1 MKDGLS
7 CWKLLILF
15 QNIWV
20 TNSRS
25 VTMFEQCWNLM
36 RGISSTSY
44 NFVSNRSGP
53 ASHLYPFVAFRYR
66 FGQLTSTFVGS
77 FVSDSSRF
85 VSRMAPKI
93 PSVVVVWV
101 CLLSAN
107 PLFTKGV
114 MLCTIWQEINMQC
127 FDDTLMP
134 AFNPCWVE
142 NQRVETGHSTAL
154 QRHGRW
160 AEGLCFR
167 SGSDDFTSCWCC
179 QFVGE
184 RPTGGPEFP
193 GFSEVRVRK
202 VPAIFEE
209 VRPSKVWKGCWYRDA
224 KKQRLRLWWSTL
236 FQNFL

>member
-1 MKDGLS
+1 MKDCLS

-114 MLCTIWQEINMQC
+114 MLCTIWQEITMQC

-134 AFNPCWVE
+134 TQPMFFVE
-142 NQRVETGHSTAL
+142 TQRVQNRTFNSSSTSWMMGGRAMFPERIWWL
-154 QRHGRW
+154 YKLLMLPICRRTTYRW
-160 AEGLCFR
+160 AGISRVFR
-167 SGSDDFTSCWCC
+167 SQGQESARNFWR
-179 QFVGE
+179 GE
-184 RPTGGPEFP
+184 T
-193 GFSEVRVRK
+193 K
-202 VPAIFEE
+202 
-209 VRPSKVWKGCWYRDA
+209 
-224 KKQRLRLWWSTL
+224 
-236 FQNFL
+236 